1 MRRYDRG
8 YIELKE
14 AIESKQYG
22 EALMLHCA
30 HRNQALMKIIR
41 RQWQS
46 VILQS
51 MKSMFFVGY

>member
-30 HRNQALMKIIR
+30 HRNPSADEIIR

-51 MKSMFFVGY
+51 MKLMFFVGY